1 MNKFFLYIL
10 AACTLCMFWACDKSD
25 KEPDY
30 DEDEQFD
37 PDAEVPDPE
46 GTVILSMRNNKGTR
60 LDGSIYIDEGDN
72 FSGASFASL
81 GAVNGLGNVSY
92 IPTTGWASKMA
103 VMPGNGYVAYS
114 GGVYYRIYVLGYTLS
129 GSDAII
135 GADVKYQ
142 KPFWGTDA
150 KIKLTTDLLTFSGES
165 GGEQSLVFEN
175 TTVIPFT
182 VESDAEWCRV
192 LPASTLDESFLYNA
206 INISVEPLNLSENVT
221 ATVTLTTLYG
231 EETVLTVTQTAAK
244 PFIDCSVS
252 SVSLEAGADTRAMSV
267 LSNVPSDDISVKT
280 DVDWLK
286 VSLVDYSQE
295 LIRQQAAVKYVAGVD
310 VTSKSTDAS
319 GAKSYSLE
327 IACEE
332 NRGVERKG
340 TVTLT
345 AKGAEAATVDVTQEG
360 YVLNVQKEELYFD
373 RNAGNQ
379 TINVSSNGSVDI
391 EAVSSD
397 PDWCTVSSN
406 GKALTVRVTA
416 TDADREAVISFP
428 GFDDEIKVVQSK
440 YAVGDEYSEDCV
452 TGTVSYMTDSV
463 RIVTR
468 ELGEAQWSVENVL
481 VGASDRDDGRK
492 NSEVIK
498 AIPNWKELYPAFALV
513 DELNVNG
520 VTGWYMLA
528 LNEMRNCGFNTNT
541 AWTSTENSE
550 SGAYTPN
557 NYNTNDP
564 KSESKTVVAGYRF

>member
-10 AACTLCMFWACDKSD
+10 VACTLCMFWACDKSD

-30 DEDEQFD
+30 DEEEQFD

-103 VMPGNGYVAYS
+103 VMPGNGYVAYTN
-114 GGVYYRIYVLGYTLS
+114 GTYYRIYVLGYTLNS
-129 GSDAII
+129 SDEII

-150 KIKLTTDLLTFSGES
+150 KIKLTTDQLTFSGET

-175 TTVIPFT
+175 TTLIPFT

-192 LPASTLDESFLYNA
+192 SPASTLDESFLYNA
-206 INISVEPLNLSENVT
+206 INIKVEPLNLPENVT
-221 ATVTLTTLYG
+221 ATVTLTTKYG
-231 EETVLTVTQTAAK
+231 EETVVTVTQAAAK
-244 PFIDCSVS
+244 PFIDCFVS
-252 SVSLEAGADTRAMSV
+252 SVTFETDADARSV
-267 LSNVPSDDISVKT
+267 SVVSNVSSDDISVKA

-295 LIRQQAAVKYVAGVD
+295 LIRQQAAVKYVAGVE
-310 VTSKSTDAS
+310 VASKSTPVG

-327 IACEE
+327 IECEE
-332 NRGVERKG
+332 NRGVERNG
-340 TVTLT
+340 VVTLT
-345 AKGAEAATVDVTQEG
+345 AKGAEAATVDVMQEG
-360 YVLNVQKEELYFD
+360 YVLRVQKEALYFD

-379 TINVSSNGSVDI
+379 TVNVSGNGNVDI
-391 EAVSSD
+391 EAVSSA
-397 PDWCTVSSN
+397 PDWCTVSAN
-406 GKALTVRVTA
+406 GSALTVRVAA
-416 TDADREAVISFP
+416 TDVDREAVISFP

-440 YAVGDEYSEDCV
+440 YAVGDAYSEDGV
-452 TGTVSYMTDSV
+452 TGTVSCMKDSV

-481 VGASDRDDGRK
+481 VGASDTNDGRK
-492 NSEVIK
+492 NTEVIK
-498 AIPNWKELYPAFALV
+498 AIPNWKELYPAFALA
-513 DELNVNG
+513 DGLNVNG

-528 LNEMRNCGFNTNT
+528 LGEMNDCGFNTIT
-541 AWTSTENSE
+541 EWTSTEINE
-550 SGAYTPN
+550 SKAYTSS
-557 NYNTNDP
+557 YNSSSS